1 MNYTEENRGKPQFI
15 NRMKQAI
22 SFEGMDFGGNITP
35 TDVDGFFEVHGE
47 VFVFFEMKLEG
58 AVMSKGQRLALTRN
72 VDYLQMAGR
81 EAALF
86 VCTHNVRD
94 VTRTI
99 MAKDTNV
106 QKIYYKGK
114 FIDYGGRNCKE
125 CIDSFLTYAK
135 KKREA

>member
-1 MNYTEENRGKPQFI
+1 MEYNAENRGKPQFI

-35 TDVDGFFEVHGE
+35 TDVDGFFEIHGE